1 MPGAFVH
8 RLRVRYGECD
18 RQGLVFNPHYYAYFD
33 VALTELWR
41 ASIGPYTDMMAS
53 GVDMVVAE
61 SRARYLAPA
70 GFDDEL
76 DVEVV
81 VSRVGRT
88 SLGTSLRVLR
98 AGDPVVEGAMRH
110 VFINTATRRP
120 TEIPP
125 PVRAGL
131 TRYVASPAD
140 GVAPADGPAAPP
152 AGRVA

>member
-1 MPGAFVH
+1 
-8 RLRVRYGECD
+8 
-18 RQGLVFNPHYYAYFD
+18 VFNPHYYAYFD

-81 VSRVGRT
+81 VSRLGRT

-120 TEIPP
+120 TEIP
-125 PVRAGL
+125 R
-131 TRYVASPAD
+131 RSEPA
-140 GVAPADGPAAPP
+140 
-152 AGRVA
+152 